1 MQAKFVVIIFLPVL
15 LGACV
20 VSVKAY
26 SGEFDIT
33 AVVDW
38 VIDGDTFNVTSREK
52 IRLADI
58 DTPEYGETG
67 YSEAKNFLI
76 NLIKGKTVYIDIDDI
91 SRTDSG
97 GERLVCVVY
106 IEHNSTHY
114 ENVNK
119 ALLVEG
125 YAVLFDHS
133 NNEFTPSAWVRYIE
147 KTAIPEFPSIL
158 FLPLLITV
166 VAFSALLYKKKFSR
180 ASF

>member
-1 MQAKFVVIIFLPVL
+1 MQAKFVVIIFLPFW

-20 VSVKAY
+20 TSVKAY
-26 SGEFDIT
+26 SGEFDLT

-38 VIDGDTFNVTSREK
+38 VVDGDTFNVTSGET

-67 YSEAKNFLI
+67 YSEAKNFLL
-76 NLIKGKTVYIDIDDI
+76 NLIEGKTVYIDIDDV

-97 GERLVCVVY
+97 GERIVCVVY
-106 IEHNSTHY
+106 VEYNFTHY

-119 ALLVEG
+119 ALLVES

-133 NNEFTPSAWVRYIE
+133 NNEFTPSTWVRYIQ

-166 VAFSALLYKKKFSR
+166 VAFCALLYRKKFNR